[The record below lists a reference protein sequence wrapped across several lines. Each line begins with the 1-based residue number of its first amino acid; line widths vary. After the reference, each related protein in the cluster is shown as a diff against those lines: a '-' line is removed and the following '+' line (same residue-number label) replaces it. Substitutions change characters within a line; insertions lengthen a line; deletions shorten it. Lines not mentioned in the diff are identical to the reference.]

1 MIAFLVTHVRSQT
14 AYSRPQPRRQQRRE
28 ACPREHSICRA
39 LLSQDHCCPCKVQS
53 KTPLVLRSSSHAKF
67 SQVSEVSD
75 KAIALQDGSQLRAAS
90 SNRIK
95 AGRLGIQIWDL
106 SQPSGIH
113 SAQNT
118 AANQNNQIGPNCHHS
133 PEYICLFTSP
143 CPLPD
148 TYISL
153 NFFLSNIR
161 V

>member
-1 MIAFLVTHVRSQT
+1 MIAFLVTRVRGQT
-14 AYSRPQPRRQQRRE
+14 AYSRPQPRRQQSKE
-28 ACPREHSICRA
+28 VCPREHSVRRA
-39 LLSQDHCCPCKVQS
+39 LLSQDHCCPRKVQS

-75 KAIALQDGSQLRAAS
+75 KATPLQDGSQLRAAS
-90 SNRIK
+90 SNGIK
-95 AGRLGIQIWDL
+95 AGRLGIQIWHL
-106 SQPSGIH
+106 SQPSGVH

-118 AANQNNQIGPNCHHS
+118 AANQNNQIGPNCHCS
-133 PEYICLFTSP
+133 SEYMYLSTTP

-153 NFFLSNIR
+153 HFFFSNIR